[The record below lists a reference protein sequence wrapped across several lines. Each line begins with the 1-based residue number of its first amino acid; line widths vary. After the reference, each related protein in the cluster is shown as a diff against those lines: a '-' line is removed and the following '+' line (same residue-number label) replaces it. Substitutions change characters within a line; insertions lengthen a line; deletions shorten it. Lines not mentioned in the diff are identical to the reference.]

1 MEFIKST
8 LDEGV
13 LILTMDDPP
22 SRNSLG
28 PDMSS
33 EINEQI
39 DIFENDPGMRVLVL
53 TGTDPA
59 FCSGANVKGF
69 DQSNKTVQEEDS
81 ITPWQL
87 MDPTQATRHKNSDA
101 QISRIKFL
109 PWRLWQ
115 LQKPTI
121 AALNGY
127 AFGVGAGLSLCC
139 DIRIASENAVFSES
153 FVRMG
158 LVPGDGSSWQLPRLV
173 GLSNTFLMQYTGDRY
188 DANQCLEMGLVSK
201 VVDHGKLMETTLEL
215 AKKIAAGPTFSHGLI
230 KYLIHS
236 GLETSFQ
243 KGLAESNAA
252 LSLARKTNDHKEGA
266 RAFVEKR
273 PPKFVGN

>member
-1 MEFIKST
+1 MDFIKSK

-13 LILTMDDPP
+13 LVITMDDPS

-28 PDMSS
+28 PSMSS
-33 EINEQI
+33 ELNDQL
-39 DIFENDPGMRVLVL
+39 DIFESDPDMRVLVL
-53 TGTDPA
+53 TGSDPA

-69 DQSNKTVQEEDS
+69 DQSNKSSQQEES
-81 ITPWQL
+81 LTPWQL
-87 MDPTQATRHKNSDA
+87 MDPNQATIHRSSDA
-101 QISRIKFL
+101 QASRIKFL

-115 LQKPTI
+115 IQKPTI

-153 FVRMG
+153 FVRLG

-173 GLSNTFLMQYTGDRY
+173 GLSNTFLMQYTGDRF

-201 VVDHGKLMETTLEL
+201 VVSHEKLMEATLEL
-215 AKKIAAGPTFSHGLI
+215 AKRIAAGPTFSHGLI

-236 GLETSFQ
+236 GLESTFQ

-252 LSLARKTNDHKEGA
+252 LNLARKTTDHKEGA

-273 PPKFVGN
+273 SPKFVGK